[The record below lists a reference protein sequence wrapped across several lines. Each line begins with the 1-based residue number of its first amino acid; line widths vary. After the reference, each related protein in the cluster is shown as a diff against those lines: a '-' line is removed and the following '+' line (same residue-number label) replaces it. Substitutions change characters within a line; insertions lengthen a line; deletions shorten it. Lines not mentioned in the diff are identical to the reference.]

1 MGTKVQA
8 GPFIYNGPAPCT
20 LVTTSPLMEISKPPT
35 IESMKNIPAK
45 TAALAIG
52 EIVLSIFGAKSATIT
67 PAELAEI
74 IESVNEHL
82 DPENYY

>member
-1 MGTKVQA
+1 
-8 GPFIYNGPAPCT
+8 
-20 LVTTSPLMEISKPPT
+20 
-35 IESMKNIPAK
+35 MKNIPAK

-52 EIVLSIFGAKSATIT
+52 EIVLSIFGAKAATIT

-74 IESVNEHL
+74 IESINEQL